1 MQVLGGL
8 EAQGGPV
15 GRAVPWAGWEAE
27 VATGEASPPEDHG
40 DPGETPLG
48 AACSTVLGTG
58 SAPIRKYCLP
68 SVHTNT
74 TCSRAAAPRGCRT
87 IVLHLSMGLCWLRH
101 WPRHAGLSPNNLLGL
116 QGSSFP
122 PPTVWRVGVAAP
134 CCMLGELSCSSRS
147 QHPPAVCGCCVPW
160 WPCSTAERYPTRS
173 AFLLLTDGSVVPR
186 GCGNQNF
193 AWRTECNQCKAPKP
207 EGFLP
212 PPFPPP
218 GTCGSRQGWVGGTG
232 SSVTATRAVGLLW
245 EQLLPAPGLPS
256 V

>member
-1 MQVLGGL
+1 MQAFLLTTCWAFRGAPFPHPQCGGL
-8 EAQGGPV
+8 VLQP
-15 GRAVPWAGWEAE
+15 RAAGW
-27 VATGEASPPEDHG
+27 VS
-40 DPGETPLG
+40 
-48 AACSTVLGTG
+48 
-58 SAPIRKYCLP
+58 
-68 SVHTNT
+68 
-74 TCSRAAAPRGCRT
+74 SRC
-87 IVLHLSMGLCWLRH
+87 
-101 WPRHAGLSPNNLLGL
+101 
-116 QGSSFP
+116 
-122 PPTVWRVGVAAP
+122 
-134 CCMLGELSCSSRS
+134 SRS

-218 GTCGSRQGWVGGTG
+218 GTCGSWQGWVGGTG